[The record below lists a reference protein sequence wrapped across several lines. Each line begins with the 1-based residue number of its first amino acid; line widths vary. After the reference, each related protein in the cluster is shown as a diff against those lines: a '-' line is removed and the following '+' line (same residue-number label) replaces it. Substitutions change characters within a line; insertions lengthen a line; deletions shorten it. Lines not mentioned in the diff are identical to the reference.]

1 MTNRNEEIIQTNNE
15 NSIERRKKV
24 YENTDYGD
32 LTLVE
37 LKFEEMNREVGRI
50 REIVQSVKEKIT
62 ALVNA
67 INKLAG
73 LVEAPTISID
83 SSTKNIDMQMEI
95 IENFV
100 NEQISRYTEINEFTS
115 EQIDKL
121 INLLDE
127 LFDEN
132 GQLITYEVDG
142 KEVTESFTAL
152 LNSKEKEEEIKNGI
166 ALVNM
171 IIFFEGSTEVVGD
184 KYKVQGDPGAKD
196 CLAVGNGL
204 LLSTNANTF
213 AEFGI
218 DVSKLKY
225 GDLVDKAT
233 VDAVRD
239 QVIND
244 AKNYVVDI
252 LEQNDIVLNDY
263 QIDALVSRKYNLGNI
278 IGFVD
283 AYKKYGNTEDLYNNW
298 FYKGTY
304 TADGDYSSTL
314 AERRLQEWNLFHFGT
329 YPNEQ

>member
-1 MTNRNEEIIQTNNE
+1 MANNSEEKNYAT
-15 NSIERRKKV
+15 K
-24 YENTDYGD
+24 DYGN

-37 LKFEEMNREVGRI
+37 LKFEEMNREVIRI
-50 REIVQSVKEKIT
+50 REIVQSVKEQMT
-62 ALVNA
+62 PLVNA

-73 LVEAPTISID
+73 LVEAPTVSID
-83 SSTKNIDMQMEI
+83 SLTKNIDTQLEA

-100 NEQISRYTEINEFTS
+100 SEQISRYTEINKFTE
-115 EQIDKL
+115 EQVDKL
-121 INLLDE
+121 ISLLDE
-127 LFDEN
+127 LFDED
-132 GQLITYEVDG
+132 GQIITYETNG

-196 CLAVGNGL
+196 YLAVGNGL

-225 GDLVDKAT
+225 GDLIDKAT

-252 LEQNDIVLNDY
+252 LEKNDIVLNDY

-278 IGFVD
+278 SGFVD

-298 FYKGTY
+298 FYKGEY
-304 TADGDYSSTL
+304 TADGDYSSAL
-314 AERRLQEWNLFHFGT
+314 AKRRLQEWNLFHYGT

>member
-1 MTNRNEEIIQTNNE
+1 MANNSEEKNYAT
-15 NSIERRKKV
+15 K
-24 YENTDYGD
+24 DYGN

-37 LKFEEMNREVGRI
+37 LKFEEMNREVIRI
-50 REIVQSVKEKIT
+50 REIVQSVKEQMT
-62 ALVNA
+62 PLVNA

-73 LVEAPTISID
+73 LVEAPTVSID
-83 SSTKNIDMQMEI
+83 SLTKNIDTQLEA

-100 NEQISRYTEINEFTS
+100 SEQISRYTEINKFTE
-115 EQIDKL
+115 EQVDKL
-121 INLLDE
+121 ISLLDE
-127 LFDEN
+127 LFDED
-132 GQLITYEVDG
+132 GQIITYETNG

-196 CLAVGNGL
+196 YLAVGNGL

-252 LEQNDIVLNDY
+252 LEKNDIVLNDY

-278 IGFVD
+278 SGFVD
-283 AYKKYGNTEDLYNNW
+283 AYKK
-298 FYKGTY
+298 
-304 TADGDYSSTL
+304 
-314 AERRLQEWNLFHFGT
+314 
-329 YPNEQ
+329 